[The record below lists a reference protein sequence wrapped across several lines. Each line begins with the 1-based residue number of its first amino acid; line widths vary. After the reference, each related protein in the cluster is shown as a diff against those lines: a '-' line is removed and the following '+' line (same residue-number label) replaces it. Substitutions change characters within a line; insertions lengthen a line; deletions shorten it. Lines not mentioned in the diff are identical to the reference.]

1 MSDKKIAETTVAK
14 FDFGA
19 NGNIELTHSRLL
31 ASLKGETTIASY
43 SGVKTGSGM
52 DEEMRIKLDQL
63 KNFGILPR
71 KSWLETLTFFM
82 GLWSIPLIFPFV
94 GLVVGHW
101 LGAPTFGFWLG
112 FLACILAL
120 IWVIRKTPMI
130 LKKYRC
136 AYLIFSSP
144 DGSNVSIPFEVSRMP
159 EVEAFAQTVKKTQ
172 SVYVDSI

>member
-19 NGNIELTHSRLL
+19 NGNIELTPSRLL

-71 KSWLETLTFFM
+71 KSWLETLTFFT

-94 GLVVGHW
+94 GLSVGHW

-120 IWVIRKTPMI
+120 IRVIRKTPMI

-172 SVYVDSI
+172 SAYVDSI

>member
-19 NGNIELTHSRLL
+19 NGNIELTPSRLL

-71 KSWLETLTFFM
+71 KSWIETLNVFIA
-82 GLWSIPLIFPFV
+82 LWIGPFV
-94 GLVVGHW
+94 FTFAGLLLGYW
-101 LGAPTFGFWLG
+101 FGAPAFGFWLG
-112 FLACILAL
+112 FLASILAL

-159 EVEAFAQTVKKTQ
+159 EVEVFAQTVKKTQ
-172 SVYVDSI
+172 SAYVDSI